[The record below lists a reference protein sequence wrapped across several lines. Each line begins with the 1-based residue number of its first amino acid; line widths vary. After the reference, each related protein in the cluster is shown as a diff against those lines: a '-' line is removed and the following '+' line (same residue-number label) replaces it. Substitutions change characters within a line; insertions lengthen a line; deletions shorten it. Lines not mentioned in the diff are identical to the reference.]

1 MEFQP
6 GGEIKILKKISLL
19 QKRWVRIIDTAKTVS
34 HTDSLFFKGTVKE
47 KGQGVYAD
55 P

>member
-6 GGEIKILKKISLL
+6 GGEIKILKKISLI

-34 HTDSLFFKGTVKE
+34 HTDPLFFKGTVKE
-47 KGQGVYAD
+47 K
-55 P
+55 